1 MLPALVVIVITAVK
15 LCQATVC
22 QVIPCLSG
30 VNIKVNPLDDVESR
44 RQLPLHQRVLL
55 DQQVVTTVLVTEQ
68 WTVEHCSFQ
77 IHWNIILLRMLS
89 LDSLS
94 FTPAASLWLQCPS
107 CTHLCRFPVANIIR
121 NVRRLWKGG
130 LGSCY
135 AGLAG
140 APLHLSQCLLGN
152 RLPTWSS
159 PLWTALL
166 QPSVMLNWP

>member
-30 VNIKVNPLDDVESR
+30 VNIKVNPLDGVESR

-68 WTVEHCSFQ
+68 GTVEHCSFQ

-121 NVRRLWKGG
+121 NGKEAMKRRIRELLCW
-130 LGSCY
+130 SCRNSTSCN
-135 AGLAG
+135 A
-140 APLHLSQCLLGN
+140 LLGN

-166 QPSVMLNWP
+166 QPSVRLNWP

>member
-30 VNIKVNPLDDVESR
+30 VNIKVNPLDGVESR
-44 RQLPLHQRVLL
+44 RQLLLHQRVLL
-55 DQQVVTTVLVTEQ
+55 DQQDVTTVLVTEQ

-121 NVRRLWKGG
+121 NGKEDWGAAMLVLQELHSTSRNACLVTDYLHGPHRCG
-130 LGSCY
+130 LLCYNQVSC
-135 AGLAG
+135 
-140 APLHLSQCLLGN
+140 
-152 RLPTWSS
+152 
-159 PLWTALL
+159 
-166 QPSVMLNWP
+166 

>member
-30 VNIKVNPLDDVESR
+30 VNIKVNPLDGVESR
-44 RQLPLHQRVLL
+44 RQLLLHQRVLL
-55 DQQVVTTVLVTEQ
+55 DQQDVTTVLVTEQ

-140 APLHLSQCLLGN
+140 AP
-152 RLPTWSS
+152 
-159 PLWTALL
+159 PLA
-166 QPSVMLNWP
+166 MLAW

>member
-94 FTPAASLWLQCPS
+94 FTPAASLDYSARLAHICVGSQLQISYEMERRIRELLCWS
-107 CTHLCRFPVANIIR
+107 CR
-121 NVRRLWKGG
+121 NST
-130 LGSCY
+130 SCN
-135 AGLAG
+135 A
-140 APLHLSQCLLGN
+140 LLGN